1 MKVRKVK
8 YLEKILKK
16 KGFVLD
22 PEIEHHRFYYL
33 HIEGKKYPI
42 YTYLSHS
49 VDEYGKDLMGDIKKQ
64 LKFDSSAKLDKF
76 FDCPMTKEMYIEL
89 LRDQNKI

>member
-8 YLEKILKK
+8 HLEKILKK

-22 PEIEHHRFYYL
+22 PQIQHHRFYYL
-33 HIEGKKYPI
+33 HIDGKKYPI

-49 VDEYGKDLMGDIKKQ
+49 IAEYGKDLMGDIKNQ
-64 LKFDSSAKLDKF
+64 LKFDSSANLDKF
-76 FDCPMTKEMYIEL
+76 FDCPMTKEKYIEM
-89 LRDQNKI
+89 LRKQKII